1 LRGTAPFVPATPAQ
15 LDTPGKEE
23 RLKRG
28 KGAFLQETPTSLSP
42 SPRKEIP
49 LFPRVTAACWRV
61 VRRLVGTRQ
70 RSVTGDG
77 PPAELVRYSTS
88 C

>member
-15 LDTPGKEE
+15 RDTPGKEE

-49 LFPRVTAACWRV
+49 LFPRVTAACWPV
-61 VRRLVGTRQ
+61 VAGQWAPVNAQVPLTRLNVSSNLR
-70 RSVTGDG
+70 
-77 PPAELVRYSTS
+77 
-88 C
+88 